1 MTLRIEAYVGEFDA
15 VVLMEQDIQP
25 VDNWE
30 RVLRKMYSHAWKH
43 CDQDNLI
50 DLFAI
55 MIDEEGEHEFAQAW
69 AIEYS
74 RQYPACELPFI

>member
-1 MTLRIEAYVGEFDA
+1 MKLQIAAYVGEFED
-15 VVLMEQDIQP
+15 VVLMEQNIQP

-30 RVLRKMYSHAWKH
+30 RVLRKMYNWVWKH
-43 CDQDNLI
+43 CDQDNVI

-55 MIDEEGEHEFAQAW
+55 MINEDGWHECAQAW

-74 RQYPACELPFI
+74 RNYPDYDVPFM